1 MSLIKLISKI
11 KRKLFMSNVN
21 ELKVTRIRGVKLP
34 ERATPGSCGLDI
46 FCPYD
51 LTRIDLNK
59 MIEMTK
65 VDVRVD
71 TNAST
76 GTVTNIVIRPHQSVL
91 IPTGLKIR
99 VPDGCCIK
107 VENKSSVATL
117 KELVVGATLIDFD
130 FTGEILVNLHN
141 VSENKM
147 AVICPGDKIAQL
159 VVYPVEMPKVVEI
172 ETPVELFKNMNSERL
187 GGCFGS
193 TGS

>member
-1 MSLIKLISKI
+1 
-11 KRKLFMSNVN
+11 MSNVN
-21 ELKVTRIRGVKLP
+21 ELKVTRIRGGKLP

-46 FCPYD
+46 FCPFD
-51 LTRIDLNK
+51 LTRLDLNK

-99 VPDGCCIK
+99 VPDGCVVK
-107 VENKSSVATL
+107 VENKSSVATV
-117 KELVVGATLIDFD
+117 KELVTGACIIDQDYQGEVLI
-130 FTGEILVNLHN
+130 NLHN

-159 VVYPVEMPKVVEI
+159 VVYPVEMPKVVEVG
-172 ETPVELFKNMNSERL
+172 TPVELFKDMNSERQS
-187 GGCFGS
+187 GGFGS